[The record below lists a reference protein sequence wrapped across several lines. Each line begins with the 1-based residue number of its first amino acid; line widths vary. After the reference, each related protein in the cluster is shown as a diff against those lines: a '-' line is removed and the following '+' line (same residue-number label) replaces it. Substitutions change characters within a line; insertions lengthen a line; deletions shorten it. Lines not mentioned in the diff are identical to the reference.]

1 MCNAKSLVVQLWTVV
16 TPALET
22 AANASKDE
30 FTFLV
35 RPTVIEEG
43 FAFTP
48 AKSLAQRTARHV
60 LRNAKIDVPIA
71 DVLDSVWRLAHRA
84 G

>member
-48 AKSLAQRTARHV
+48 AKSLAQRTARHA
-60 LRNAKIDVPIA
+60 LRNVKIDVTIA
-71 DVLDSVWRLAHRA
+71 DVLDSVWKPAPRA